1 MTYFDFIKQ
10 IGRPELEPIFNLP
23 IMAEGIPLMPFGFK
37 RSDNTKFYSLYL
49 ESFTCFQPIESERM
63 MTLINHVKE
72 NGWSYT
78 LPLATQ
84 GMCLD
89 KHIRS
94 KADCTDPDYLYLNSP
109 YCLAYESVEEYMTYI
124 KSKYKTKMRKALKDT
139 HNAWIIDLDFET
151 AIRLARQTV
160 DLVLEKRDSK
170 VFVHAVNQLLY
181 GLYLAC
187 VGKADIIKVSDGAYD
202 LGYCLFVHSID
213 REGTTFHVHQGFI
226 DFYNTNDFG
235 KIAVLLSLIELNK
248 KFGKCYVD
256 ITAQLS
262 PTDSSYSEYKR
273 LFAHIENW
281 RPCLCIQEVP
291 TFKPPIVYK
300 GCKNNEILLKDFV

>member
-1 MTYFDFIKQ
+1 MEYLDFVKQ
-10 IGRPELEPIFNLP
+10 IGRPELEPIFNEP
-23 IMAEGIPLMPFGFK
+23 TMVEGIPIMPFGFK
-37 RSDNTKFYSLYL
+37 QSDSSKFYSLYI
-49 ESFTCFQPIESERM
+49 ENFTCFQPIDSERM
-63 MTLINHVKE
+63 TTLINHVKD
-72 NGWSYT
+72 NGWSLG

-84 GMCLD
+84 GLCLD
-89 KHIRS
+89 QHIRS
-94 KADCTDPDYLYLNSP
+94 KVECTDPDYLYLNSP
-109 YCLAYESVEEYMTYI
+109 YCLAYESVEEYMTHI
-124 KSKYKTKMRKALKDT
+124 KSKYKTKMRKALKPT
-139 HNAWIIDLDFET
+139 HNAELIDLDFET

-160 DLVLEKRDSK
+160 DLTLEKRDPK

-181 GLYLAC
+181 GLYLSC
-187 VGKADIIKVSDGAYD
+187 VSKADIIKISDGVYE
-202 LGYCLFVHSID
+202 LGYCLFVHSTD
-213 REGTTFHVHQGFI
+213 SQGTTFHVHQGFI

-281 RPCLCIQEVP
+281 RPCLCIQETP

-300 GCKNNEILLKDFV
+300 GCKNEETLFKDFV